1 VRPLHPLALAL
12 FALAG
17 CTTLGP
23 RAALSLA
30 CPESQIVVD
39 GWTASG
45 CGKTD
50 AFHYDDGEWVS
61 LRDRAAFD
69 LECDRASLEVVRLSS
84 DTFGVTGCGERAAYK
99 RTSSVGFVLDFN
111 ATPARTKT
119 TKPSASSSAGPE
131 TTP

>member
-1 VRPLHPLALAL
+1 VVRFLPCSSLVLV
-12 FALAG
+12 LAG
-17 CTTLGP
+17 CSTLGP

-30 CPESQIVVD
+30 CPESQVVVD
-39 GWTASG
+39 GWTATG

-50 AFHYDDGEWVS
+50 AFHFDQNEWVS

-69 LECDRASLEVVRLSS
+69 LECNRMELEVVRLSS

-99 RTSSVGFVLDFN
+99 RTESVGFVLDFN

-119 TKPSASSSAGPE
+119 TKPSASSSAGP
-131 TTP
+131 PSP